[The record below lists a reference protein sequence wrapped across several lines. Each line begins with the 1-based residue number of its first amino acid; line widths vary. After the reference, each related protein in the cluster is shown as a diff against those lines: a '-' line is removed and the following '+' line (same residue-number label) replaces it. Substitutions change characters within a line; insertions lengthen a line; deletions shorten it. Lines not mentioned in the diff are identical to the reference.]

1 MQSTQVN
8 VLTEEGAKF
17 KENNKA
23 LKENTEQLEATNNQV
38 SRIRI
43 TQSHTWLVYTSRS
56 QNVDNTEK
64 LEASGH

>member
-8 VLTEEGAKF
+8 VLTEEGEKF
-17 KENNKA
+17 KENNRV

-38 SRIRI
+38 SRIRSHL
-43 TQSHTWLVYTSRS
+43 SHTWLVYTSRS